1 MSLQSNLDSIRSDI
15 KKLQL
20 DVQDGKIS
28 RDIAN
33 SLIDQKSKD
42 IGFESWKKLKPVYDK
57 YAEGGFKVDEK
68 NFFSSVLSGLS
79 LGWADELES
88 AVVATKESLFG
99 DANWS
104 DAYDKRLAQERAG
117 QEAFRQLKPGQDIAG
132 EVLGGAIP
140 TAAALLLTPFT
151 GGGSLAGLTAAQAA
165 RQGVRIGVG
174 QMAKKGAIQ
183 GAKVGAVSGAGY
195 QEGAGGKLLGAG
207 IGAGAGGA
215 LGATLPA
222 LTTTIGKG
230 IGMIRKTPV
239 AGFDKDE
246 QRALKQISTAFSKDE
261 ISPEEVVKQIQANV
275 DADKILGLSPV
286 EVLADY
292 GGEAVRRKLRAAQ
305 LVEPG
310 LQTGQR
316 LLQRTSGTPE
326 QKVAALLSGKEPD
339 IQSARILSSM
349 EQAAKSIRT
358 KGINLKSGIDD
369 ISEAMQQKVNPLYD
383 KTFNNPNNTRIKD
396 FKIYDFINEN
406 PEIKNSYKK
415 AIRPYQLQAEANGRV
430 PQRIPGSFD
439 DVIKLDK
446 DGNIVEILE
455 PLPLEFLDQIK
466 RLSDEKIFSNVKLKG
481 LSKRLAN
488 LQKGPVSEYR
498 DLLKKYADGD
508 EYKLALK
515 NASDKLSLNEAFDD
529 GIKMAKSAAKGEQFK
544 KALNKL
550 ESPAE
555 KDAFR
560 IGVFQEIQSD
570 IVQAKDN
577 VDLIK
582 RLLESPALRSKL
594 EGLFEGEPKALENFT
609 NKLVREAKIQLT
621 ARKVVGGS
629 DTAEKLEDVSNLEKM
644 LTDIAVSGAQSEQ
657 TRRGFIEP
665 AIRLGTRAFT
675 PKAEQVGELLLT
687 RNPRRQ
693 QEVLEAMQKLQQM
706 SGGQITKAQNIGAIA
721 GIGTA
726 ATIPGLFSD

>member
-1 MSLQSNLDSIRSDI
+1 MSLQSNLDLIRSDI

-28 RDIAN
+28 RDAAN
-33 SLIDQKSKD
+33 AIIDQKSKD

-68 NFFSSVLSGLS
+68 NFLSSVISGIS
-79 LGWADELES
+79 LGWADELE
-88 AVVATKESLFG
+88 AAAVATKESLFG

-132 EVLGGAIP
+132 EILGGAIP

-183 GAKVGAVSGAGY
+183 GVKVGAVSGAGY

-215 LGATLPA
+215 LGAALPA

-246 QRALKQISTAFSKDE
+246 QRALKQISTAFAKDE

-326 QKVAALLSGKEPD
+326 QKVAAVLSGKEPD
-339 IQSARILSSM
+339 IQSARILSSI

-369 ISEAMQQKVNPLYD
+369 ISEAMQSRVNPLYKNAFD
-383 KTFNNPNNTRIKD
+383 NPLNKQID
-396 FKIYDFINEN
+396 DLKIYDFINRS
-406 PEIKNSYKK
+406 PEIKNTYKQ
-415 AIRPYQLQAEANGRV
+415 ARRFYQIQAEQNGRV
-430 PQRIPGSFD
+430 PERIPSNFSD
-439 DVIKLDK
+439 ILEVDK
-446 DGNIVEILE
+446 DGNIINVLY
-455 PLPLEFLDQIK
+455 PLPLEMLDQMK
-466 RLSDEKIFSNVKLKG
+466 RVADNKIFSNVKLKG
-481 LSKRLAN
+481 LQKQQAN
-488 LQKGPVSEYR
+488 LQKGVVSDFR
-498 DLLKKYADGD
+498 NLVKNSANGN
-508 EYKLALK
+508 EYKNALA
-515 NASDKLSLNEAFDD
+515 NASDKLSLNEAFED
-529 GIKMAKSAAKGEQFK
+529 GMKMAKSAAKGEQFK

-687 RNPRRQ
+687 RDPRRQ
-693 QEVLEAMQKLQQM
+693 QQVLEAMQKLQKM
-706 SGGQITKAQNIGAIA
+706 SGGQITRAQNIGAGVGA
-721 GIGTA
+721 GTA
-726 ATIPGLFSD
+726 STLPGLFSD